1 MQNREELGQKGHDES
16 QKTVCC
22 ERGKKIIFRRGGGI
36 NIFFGPKYT
45 PLVGGYLQKCY
56 FLTFNFASI
65 LEVKTVKSF
74 EG

>member
-1 MQNREELGQKGHDES
+1 MQNREELRQKGHDES
-16 QKTVCC
+16 QKTTCC
-22 ERGKKIIFRRGGGI
+22 ERGKNIISERGGG
-36 NIFFGPKYT
+36 NIFFGPKYK

-65 LEVKTVKSF
+65 LEVKTVGSF